1 MKRIAFLLVFVC
13 LLSGCRKEETP
24 VHRVVTRVQV
34 QYSRQEDTIHR
45 VYTKPAS
52 MQSVLTYLR
61 ILRPHGPAVPEDTYD
76 STCQITLQYS
86 AGPDSVYYQLG
97 NRYIRRDEDSWEYI
111 DASRATLLYPMLL
124 LLPSDT

>member
-34 QYSRQEDTIHR
+34 QYSRQEDTIRR
-45 VYTKPAS
+45 VYTQPAN

-61 ILRPHGPAVPEDTYD
+61 ILQPHGPAVPKDTYD
-76 STCQITLQYS
+76 TTCEITLQYS
-86 AGPDSVYYQLG
+86 DGSDRVYYQLG
-97 NRYIRRDEDSWEYI
+97 NRYIRRDEGGWEYI
-111 DASRATLLYPMLL
+111 DSSRATLLYPMLL